1 MSRFKVAGLGLG
13 LSLVL
18 LAGCDSDPQL
28 QALNAELQAIRQ
40 QAVPLADETPAT
52 LPGLRF
58 VSSPT
63 PLRDPFQ
70 PPDQPASRPTGKP
83 GPAPDLDRPRQFLEG
98 FAVDQFQ
105 MVGTLSLG
113 AQTFAL
119 LRGASGVHRL
129 AVGDYL
135 GADHGRVVRIH
146 EGQLE
151 LVELF
156 PDGEGAWLERPR
168 TLVLNVNS

>member
-1 MSRFKVAGLGLG
+1 MSRLKVVGLG
-13 LSLVL
+13 LVL

-28 QALNAELQAIRQ
+28 QALNDELQTTRQ
-40 QAVPLADETPAT
+40 QALPMADEVPVAR
-52 LPGLRF
+52 PGPRF
-58 VSSPT
+58 VSSSP

-70 PPDQPASRPTGKP
+70 SPDQPASRPTGKP
-83 GPAPDLDRPRQFLEG
+83 GAAPDLDRPRQFLEG

-119 LRGASGVHRL
+119 LRGAAGVHRL

-135 GADHGRVVRIH
+135 GTDHGRVVAIH

>member
-52 LPGLRF
+52 LAGLRF

-135 GADHGRVVRIH
+135 GADHGRVVKIH

>member
-1 MSRFKVAGLGLG
+1 MSRFKVVGLG
-13 LSLVL
+13 LVL

-28 QALNAELQAIRQ
+28 QALNDELQTIRQ
-40 QAVPLADETPAT
+40 QALPMADEVPVAR
-52 LPGLRF
+52 PGPRF
-58 VSSPT
+58 VSSSP

-83 GPAPDLDRPRQFLEG
+83 GAAPDLDRPRQFLEG

-113 AQTFAL
+113 TQTFAL
-119 LRGASGVHRL
+119 LRGAAGVHRL

-135 GADHGRVVRIH
+135 GTDHGRVVAIH

>member
-1 MSRFKVAGLGLG
+1 MSRLKVVG
-13 LSLVL
+13 LSLAL

-28 QALNAELQAIRQ
+28 QALNDELQAIRQ
-40 QAVPLADETPAT
+40 QALPLADDVPAAR
-52 LPGLRF
+52 PRPRF
-58 VSSPT
+58 VASSP

-105 MVGTLSLG
+105 LVGTLSLG

-119 LRGASGVHRL
+119 LRGAAGVHRL

-135 GADHGRVVRIH
+135 GADHGRVVAIH

-156 PDGEGAWLERPR
+156 PDGQGAWLERPR

>member
-1 MSRFKVAGLGLG
+1 MSRLKVAGLGLA
-13 LSLVL
+13 L

-28 QALNAELQAIRQ
+28 QVLNDELQLIRQ
-40 QAVPLADETPAT
+40 QAVPLADETPVAR
-52 LPGLRF
+52 PGLRF
-58 VSSPT
+58 VASAP

-70 PPDQPASRPTGKP
+70 PPGQPASRPTGKP
-83 GPAPDLDRPRQFLEG
+83 GSAPDLDRPRQYLEG

-119 LRGASGVHRL
+119 LRGTAGVHRL

-135 GADHGRVVRIH
+135 GADHGRVVAIH

>member
-1 MSRFKVAGLGLG
+1 MSRFKVVGLG
-13 LSLVL
+13 LVL

-28 QALNAELQAIRQ
+28 QALNDELQTIRQ
-40 QAVPLADETPAT
+40 QALPMADEVPVAR
-52 LPGLRF
+52 PGPRF
-58 VSSPT
+58 VSSSP

-70 PPDQPASRPTGKP
+70 SPDQPASRPTGKP
-83 GPAPDLDRPRQFLEG
+83 GAAPDLDRPRHFLEG

-119 LRGASGVHRL
+119 LRGAAGVHRL

-135 GADHGRVVRIH
+135 GTDHGRVVAIH

>member
-1 MSRFKVAGLGLG
+1 MSRLKVVGLG
-13 LSLVL
+13 LVL

-28 QALNAELQAIRQ
+28 QTLNDELQTIRQ
-40 QAVPLADETPAT
+40 QALPMADEVPVAR
-52 LPGLRF
+52 PGPRF
-58 VSSPT
+58 VSSSP

-70 PPDQPASRPTGKP
+70 PPDQPSSRPTGKP
-83 GPAPDLDRPRQFLEG
+83 GAAPDLDRPRQFLEG

-119 LRGASGVHRL
+119 LRGAAGVHRL

-135 GADHGRVVRIH
+135 GTDHGRVVAIH

>member
-1 MSRFKVAGLGLG
+1 MNRLKVAGLGLA
-13 LSLVL
+13 L

-28 QALNAELQAIRQ
+28 QALNDELQLIRQ
-40 QAVPLADETPAT
+40 QAVPLADETPVAR
-52 LPGLRF
+52 PGLRF
-58 VSSPT
+58 VASAP

-70 PPDQPASRPTGKP
+70 SPDQRASRPTGKP
-83 GPAPDLDRPRQFLEG
+83 GSAPDLDRPRQYLEG

-119 LRGASGVHRL
+119 LRGTAGVHRL

-135 GADHGRVVRIH
+135 GADHGRVVAIH

>member
-1 MSRFKVAGLGLG
+1 MSRLKVVGLG
-13 LSLVL
+13 LVL

-28 QALNAELQAIRQ
+28 QALNDELQTIRQ
-40 QAVPLADETPAT
+40 QALPMADEVPVAR
-52 LPGLRF
+52 PGPRF
-58 VSSPT
+58 VSSSP

-70 PPDQPASRPTGKP
+70 SPDQPASRPTGKP
-83 GPAPDLDRPRQFLEG
+83 GAAPDLDRPRQFLEG

-119 LRGASGVHRL
+119 LRGAAGVHRL

-135 GADHGRVVRIH
+135 GTDHGRVVAIH

-156 PDGEGAWLERPR
+156 PDGEGAWRERPR

>member
-1 MSRFKVAGLGLG
+1 MSRLKVVGLG
-13 LSLVL
+13 LVL

-28 QALNAELQAIRQ
+28 QALNDELQTIRQ
-40 QAVPLADETPAT
+40 QALPMADEVPVAR
-52 LPGLRF
+52 PGPRF
-58 VSSPT
+58 VSSSP

-70 PPDQPASRPTGKP
+70 PPDQPASRPTGKA
-83 GPAPDLDRPRQFLEG
+83 GPAPDFDRPRQFLEG

-119 LRGASGVHRL
+119 LRGAAGIHRL

-135 GADHGRVVRIH
+135 GGDHGRVVKIH
-146 EGQLE
+146 AGQLE

-156 PDGEGAWLERPR
+156 PDGGGAWIERTR

>member
-1 MSRFKVAGLGLG
+1 MNRLKVAC
-13 LSLVL
+13 LSLLL
-18 LAGCDSDPQL
+18 LAGCERDPQL
-28 QALNAELQAIRQ
+28 QALNDELQLIRQ
-40 QAVPLADETPAT
+40 QALPLADETPAA
-52 LPGLRF
+52 LPGPRV
-58 VSSPT
+58 VSSSP
-63 PLRDPFQ
+63 PVRDPFQ

-83 GPAPDLDRPRQFLEG
+83 GPAPDFERPRQFLEG

-119 LRGASGVHRL
+119 LRGAAGVHRL

-135 GADHGRVVRIH
+135 GADHGRVVAIH

>member
-1 MSRFKVAGLGLG
+1 MSRFKVAGLG
-13 LSLVL
+13 LVL

-52 LPGLRF
+52 LAGLRF

-119 LRGASGVHRL
+119 LRGAAGVHRL

-135 GADHGRVVRIH
+135 GADHGRVVKIH

>member
-1 MSRFKVAGLGLG
+1 MSRLKVAGLGLA
-13 LSLVL
+13 L

-28 QALNAELQAIRQ
+28 QALNEELQLIRQ
-40 QAVPLADETPAT
+40 QAVPLADETPVAR
-52 LPGLRF
+52 LGLRF
-58 VSSPT
+58 VASAP

-70 PPDQPASRPTGKP
+70 PPGQPVSRPTGKP
-83 GPAPDLDRPRQFLEG
+83 GSAPDLDRPRQYLEG

-119 LRGASGVHRL
+119 LRGTAGVHRL

-135 GADHGRVVRIH
+135 GADHGRVVAIH

>member
-1 MSRFKVAGLGLG
+1 MNRLMVTSLGL
-13 LSLVL
+13 L
-18 LAGCDSDPQL
+18 LLTGCERDPQL
-28 QALNAELQAIRQ
+28 QALNDELQLIRQ
-40 QAVPLADETPAT
+40 QVVPLADETPAA
-52 LPGLRF
+52 LPGPRV
-58 VSSPT
+58 VSSSP
-63 PLRDPFQ
+63 PVRDPFQ
-70 PPDQPASRPTGKP
+70 PPGQPAIRPTGKA
-83 GPAPDLDRPRQFLEG
+83 GPAPDFDRPRQFLEG

-119 LRGASGVHRL
+119 LRGAAGVHRL

-135 GADHGRVVRIH
+135 GADHGRVVAIH

>member
-1 MSRFKVAGLGLG
+1 MSRFKVAGLG

-52 LPGLRF
+52 LAGLRF

-70 PPDQPASRPTGKP
+70 PPDQTASRPTGKP

-135 GADHGRVVRIH
+135 GADHGRVVKIH

>member
-1 MSRFKVAGLGLG
+1 MSRLKVVGLG
-13 LSLVL
+13 LVL

-28 QALNAELQAIRQ
+28 QALNDELQTIRQ
-40 QAVPLADETPAT
+40 QALPMADEVPVAR
-52 LPGLRF
+52 PGPRF
-58 VSSPT
+58 VSSSL

-70 PPDQPASRPTGKP
+70 SPDQPASRPTGKP
-83 GPAPDLDRPRQFLEG
+83 GAAPDLDRPRQFLEG

-113 AQTFAL
+113 AQRFAL
-119 LRGASGVHRL
+119 LRGAAGVHRL

-135 GADHGRVVRIH
+135 GTDHGRVVAIH

>member
-1 MSRFKVAGLGLG
+1 MNRLKVAGLGLA
-13 LSLVL
+13 L

-28 QALNAELQAIRQ
+28 QALNDELQLIRQ
-40 QAVPLADETPAT
+40 QAMPLADETPVAM
-52 LPGLRF
+52 PGLRF
-58 VSSPT
+58 VASAP

-83 GPAPDLDRPRQFLEG
+83 GSAPDLDRPRQYLEG
-98 FAVDQFQ
+98 FAVDQFR

-113 AQTFAL
+113 TQTFAL
-119 LRGASGVHRL
+119 LRGTAGVHRL

-135 GADHGRVVRIH
+135 GGDHGRVVAIH

>member
-1 MSRFKVAGLGLG
+1 MNRLKVAGLGLA
-13 LSLVL
+13 L

-28 QALNAELQAIRQ
+28 QALNDELQLIRQ
-40 QAVPLADETPAT
+40 QAVPLADETPVAR
-52 LPGLRF
+52 PGLRF
-58 VSSPT
+58 VASAP

-70 PPDQPASRPTGKP
+70 SPDQPASRPTGKP
-83 GPAPDLDRPRQFLEG
+83 GSAPDLDRPRQYLEG
-98 FAVDQFQ
+98 FSVDQFQ

-119 LRGASGVHRL
+119 LRGTAGVHRL

-135 GADHGRVVRIH
+135 GADHGRVVAIH

>member
-1 MSRFKVAGLGLG
+1 MNRLKVAGLGLA
-13 LSLVL
+13 L

-28 QALNAELQAIRQ
+28 QVLNDELQLIRQ
-40 QAVPLADETPAT
+40 QAVPLADETPVAR
-52 LPGLRF
+52 PGLRF
-58 VSSPT
+58 VASAP

-70 PPDQPASRPTGKP
+70 PPDRPASRPTGKP
-83 GPAPDLDRPRQFLEG
+83 GSAPDLDRPRQYLEG

-119 LRGASGVHRL
+119 LRGTAGVHRL

-135 GADHGRVVRIH
+135 GADHGRVVAIH

>member
-1 MSRFKVAGLGLG
+1 MSRFKVVGLG
-13 LSLVL
+13 LVL

-28 QALNAELQAIRQ
+28 QALNDELQTIRQ
-40 QAVPLADETPAT
+40 QAQPLADEVPVAR
-52 LPGLRF
+52 PGPRF
-58 VSSPT
+58 VSSSP

-70 PPDQPASRPTGKP
+70 SPDQPASRPTGKP
-83 GPAPDLDRPRQFLEG
+83 GAAPNLDRPRLFLEG

-119 LRGASGVHRL
+119 LRGAAGVHRL

-135 GADHGRVVRIH
+135 GTDHGRVVAIH

>member
-1 MSRFKVAGLGLG
+1 MNRLKVAGLGLA
-13 LSLVL
+13 L

-28 QALNAELQAIRQ
+28 QALNDELQLIRQ
-40 QAVPLADETPAT
+40 QAVPLADETPVAM
-52 LPGLRF
+52 PGLRF
-58 VSSPT
+58 VASAP

-83 GPAPDLDRPRQFLEG
+83 GSAPDLDRPRQYLEG
-98 FAVDQFQ
+98 FAVDQFR

-119 LRGASGVHRL
+119 LRGTAGVHRL

-135 GADHGRVVRIH
+135 GGDHGRVVAIH

-151 LVELF
+151 LVEIF

>member
-119 LRGASGVHRL
+119 LRGAAGVHRL

-135 GADHGRVVRIH
+135 GADHGRVVKIH

-156 PDGEGAWLERPR
+156 PDGEGAGLERPR

>member
-1 MSRFKVAGLGLG
+1 MSRFKVVGLG
-13 LSLVL
+13 LVL

-28 QALNAELQAIRQ
+28 QALNDELQTIRQ
-40 QAVPLADETPAT
+40 QALPMADEVPVAR
-52 LPGLRF
+52 PGPRF
-58 VSSPT
+58 VSSSP

-70 PPDQPASRPTGKP
+70 SPDQPASRPTGKP
-83 GPAPDLDRPRQFLEG
+83 GAAPNLDRPRQFLEG

-113 AQTFAL
+113 AQRFAL
-119 LRGASGVHRL
+119 LRGAAGVHRL

-135 GADHGRVVRIH
+135 GTDHGRVVAIH

>member
-1 MSRFKVAGLGLG
+1 MNRLKVAGLGLA
-13 LSLVL
+13 L

-28 QALNAELQAIRQ
+28 QALNDELQLIRQ
-40 QAVPLADETPAT
+40 QAVPLADETPVAR
-52 LPGLRF
+52 PGLRF
-58 VSSPT
+58 VASAP

-70 PPDQPASRPTGKP
+70 PTDRPASRPTGKP
-83 GPAPDLDRPRQFLEG
+83 GSAPDLDRPRQYLEG

-119 LRGASGVHRL
+119 LRGTAGVHRL

-135 GADHGRVVRIH
+135 GADHGRVVAIH

>member
-52 LPGLRF
+52 LAGLRF

-119 LRGASGVHRL
+119 LRGAAGVHRL

-135 GADHGRVVRIH
+135 GADHGRVVKIH

>member
-1 MSRFKVAGLGLG
+1 MSRLKVAGLGLG

-52 LPGLRF
+52 LAGLRF

-135 GADHGRVVRIH
+135 GADHGRVVKIH

>member
-1 MSRFKVAGLGLG
+1 MSRLKVVG
-13 LSLVL
+13 LSLAL

-28 QALNAELQAIRQ
+28 QALNDELQAIRQ
-40 QAVPLADETPAT
+40 QALPLADDVPAAR
-52 LPGLRF
+52 PGPRF
-58 VSSPT
+58 VASSPL
-63 PLRDPFQ
+63 LRDPFQ

-105 MVGTLSLG
+105 LVGTLSLG

-119 LRGASGVHRL
+119 LRGAAGVHRL

-135 GADHGRVVRIH
+135 GADHGRVVAIH

-156 PDGEGAWLERPR
+156 PDGQGAWLERSR

>member
-1 MSRFKVAGLGLG
+1 MNRLMVTSLGL
-13 LSLVL
+13 L
-18 LAGCDSDPQL
+18 LLTGCERDPQL
-28 QALNAELQAIRQ
+28 QALNDELQLIRQ
-40 QAVPLADETPAT
+40 QVVPLADETPAA
-52 LPGLRF
+52 LPGLQV
-58 VSSPT
+58 VSSSP
-63 PLRDPFQ
+63 PVRDPFQ

-83 GPAPDLDRPRQFLEG
+83 GPAPDFDRPRQFLEG

-119 LRGASGVHRL
+119 LRGAAGVHRL

-135 GADHGRVVRIH
+135 GGDHGRVVAIH

>member
-1 MSRFKVAGLGLG
+1 MSRFKVAGLG
-13 LSLVL
+13 LVL

-28 QALNAELQAIRQ
+28 QALNDELQAIRQ

-119 LRGASGVHRL
+119 LRGAAGVHRL

-135 GADHGRVVRIH
+135 GADHGRVVEIH

>member
-1 MSRFKVAGLGLG
+1 MSRLKVVGLG
-13 LSLVL
+13 LVL

-28 QALNAELQAIRQ
+28 QALNDELQTIRQ
-40 QAVPLADETPAT
+40 QALPMADEVPVAR
-52 LPGLRF
+52 PGPRF
-58 VSSPT
+58 VSSSP

-83 GPAPDLDRPRQFLEG
+83 GAAPNLDRPRQFLEG

-113 AQTFAL
+113 AQRFAL
-119 LRGASGVHRL
+119 LRGAAGVHRL

-135 GADHGRVVRIH
+135 GTDHGRVVAIH

>member
-119 LRGASGVHRL
+119 LRGAAGVHRL

-135 GADHGRVVRIH
+135 GADHGRVVKIH

>member
-52 LPGLRF
+52 LAGLRF

>member
-1 MSRFKVAGLGLG
+1 MNRLMVTSLGL
-13 LSLVL
+13 L
-18 LAGCDSDPQL
+18 LLTGCERDPQL
-28 QALNAELQAIRQ
+28 QALNDELQLIRRQ
-40 QAVPLADETPAT
+40 VVPLADETPAA
-52 LPGLRF
+52 LPGLRV
-58 VSSPT
+58 VSSSP
-63 PLRDPFQ
+63 PVRDPFQ
-70 PPDQPASRPTGKP
+70 PAGQPAIRPTGKA
-83 GPAPDLDRPRQFLEG
+83 GPAPDFDRPRQFLEG

-105 MVGTLSLG
+105 MVGTLSFG

-119 LRGASGVHRL
+119 LRGAAGVYRL

-135 GADHGRVVRIH
+135 GADHGRVVAIH

>member
-1 MSRFKVAGLGLG
+1 MSRFKVAGLG
-13 LSLVL
+13 LVL

-52 LPGLRF
+52 LAGLRF

-168 TLVLNVNS
+168 TLVLNVHS

>member
-1 MSRFKVAGLGLG
+1 MSRFKVAGLG
-13 LSLVL
+13 LVL

-28 QALNAELQAIRQ
+28 QALNDELQAIRQ

>member
-1 MSRFKVAGLGLG
+1 MG

-18 LAGCDSDPQL
+18 LAGCENDPQL
-28 QALNAELQAIRQ
+28 QVLNDELQAIRQ
-40 QAVPLADETPAT
+40 QAVPLAHEAPAVM
-52 LPGLRF
+52 PGPRF
-58 VSSPT
+58 FSSAP

-70 PPDQPASRPTGKP
+70 PPDPPAVRAAGKP
-83 GPAPDLDRPRQFLEG
+83 GPAPDFDRPRQFLEG

-119 LRGASGVHRL
+119 LRGVAGVHRL

-135 GADHGRVVRIH
+135 GTDHGRVVAIH
-146 EGQLE
+146 EGRLE